1 MLKVGDGSTLS
12 QVELVLDLDGKGI
25 AGPGLLKG
33 FPGIPV
39 TQGGVGEL
47 GEEGDDV
54 KPGQLVSRQLTGLRG
69 GAQLG
74 SRLLPK
80 LAVWAVLGEELHVF
94 EVANGKPFHVREG
107 GAKISGKVLDD
118 LSPPFLTALALQ
130 NIAAQIVIELDL
142 LGIGGQQGALA
153 SPLS

>member
-33 FPGIPV
+33 FTGTPAR
-39 TQGGVGEL
+39 QGEIGEL
-47 GEEGDDV
+47 GEQGNDE

-74 SRLLPK
+74 SRLLP
-80 LAVWAVLGEELHVF
+80 
-94 EVANGKPFHVREG
+94 R
-107 GAKISGKVLDD
+107 
-118 LSPPFLTALALQ
+118 
-130 NIAAQIVIELDL
+130 
-142 LGIGGQQGALA
+142 
-153 SPLS
+153 